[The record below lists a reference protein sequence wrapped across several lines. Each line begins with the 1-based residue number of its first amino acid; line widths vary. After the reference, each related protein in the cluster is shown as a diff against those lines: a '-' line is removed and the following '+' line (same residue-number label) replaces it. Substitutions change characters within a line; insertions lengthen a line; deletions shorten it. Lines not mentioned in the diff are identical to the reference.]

1 MVTQSLL
8 SQYRR
13 EVESAS
19 NDARNYLTAMC
30 EAYIEVN
37 PNASVADM
45 RKFAIETLQDG
56 LNMYGDEAKVIANDF
71 FDRLAQDANSKATSE
86 MFDSTDADIVEQKV
100 RYYAKSLAEGDT
112 SKFIKNVSDLTGF
125 YVKREAFCN
134 MAKNCNK
141 AGIRYAR
148 VPSGRETCAFCFM
161 LASRGF
167 VYWGEKEAGADGHE
181 YHPHCDCIIVPGFH
195 ADSGIDEDAQIE
207 GYKPS
212 EMRERYKKCY
222 DAINP
227 NGTWDEV
234 YEQWKNSD
242 TEDTWQ
248 KFKTKALLK
257 EIGTRDWG
265 WVWNGKICKLK
276 EDPEW
281 NNNEKKAAS
290 LLRDQGFNVEYN
302 KRSLRSHDR
311 RADFNL
317 NGVAWEMKNPT
328 GNGYLTVHNQ
338 FKKAVMGSSNIANPQ
353 SERIVISNV
362 GNEMSFETLIGKI
375 KTVFENGEFTEIS
388 EVIAL
393 DRTGKMCRLKR

>member
-8 SQYRR
+8 QQYRR
-13 EVESAS
+13 EVENAS

-37 PNASVADM
+37 PNATVAEM

-71 FDRLAQDANSKATSE
+71 FDRLAQEANSKATAE

-100 RYYAKSLAEGDT
+100 RYYAKSLADGDT
-112 SKFIKNVSDLTGF
+112 SKFIKDVSDLTGF

-167 VYWGEKEAGADGHE
+167 VYWSEKEAGAEGHE
-181 YHPHCDCIIVPGFH
+181 FHPHCDCIIVPGFH
-195 ADSGIDEDAQIE
+195 ADTGIDEDAQIE
-207 GYKPS
+207 GYAPS
-212 EMRERYKKCY
+212 EMRDRYKKCY

-242 TEDTWQ
+242 QQDTWE
-248 KFKTKALLK
+248 KFKTKALVK

-265 WVWNGKICKLK
+265 WVWSGTPAEVKYIKSEEALT
-276 EDPEW
+276 E
-281 NNNEKKAAS
+281 NEKKAV
-290 LLRDQGFNVEYN
+290 NVLSNNGIKVIVNEQNDGKPVNIDFSINGRQVEHKNVTSESSVSSQINRGRSQFFRAKESPATLIFTDTGSKISNDEIYESIK
-302 KRSLRSHDR
+302 KRIHEGEEWMLVR
-311 RADFNL
+311 
-317 NGVAWEMKNPT
+317 G
-328 GNGYLTVHNQ
+328 
-338 FKKAVMGSSNIANPQ
+338 
-353 SERIVISNV
+353 ERI
-362 GNEMSFETLIGKI
+362 LKI
-375 KTVFENGEFTEIS
+375 KG
-388 EVIAL
+388 
-393 DRTGKMCRLKR
+393 

>member
-8 SQYRR
+8 QQYRR

-71 FDRLAQDANSKATSE
+71 FDRLAQDANSKATAE

-112 SKFIKNVSDLTGF
+112 SKFIKDVSDLTGF

-167 VYWGEKEAGADGHE
+167 VYWSEKEAGADGHE

-195 ADSGIDEDAQIE
+195 ADTGISADAQIE
-207 GYKPS
+207 GYEPTK
-212 EMRERYKKCY
+212 MYERYKKCY

-234 YEQWKNSD
+234 YEQWKNSGR
-242 TEDTWQ
+242 EDTWE

-265 WVWNGKICKLK
+265 WVWSGKTCKLK

-281 NNNEKKAAS
+281 NDNEKEAAS
-290 LLRDQGFNVEYN
+290 LLRDQGFNVEFN
-302 KRSLRSHDR
+302 KRSLRLHDR

-317 NGVAWEMKNPT
+317 NGVSWEMKNPT

-338 FKKAVMGSSNIANPQ
+338 FKKAVMGSSNITNPQ

-362 GNEMSFETLIGKI
+362 GNEMPFETLISKI

>member
-1 MVTQSLL
+1 MVTQNLL
-8 SQYRR
+8 QQYRR

-71 FDRLAQDANSKATSE
+71 FDRLAQDANSKATAE

-112 SKFIKNVSDLTGF
+112 SKFIKDVSDLTGF

-134 MAKNCNK
+134 MAKNCDK

-167 VYWGEKEAGADGHE
+167 VYWGEKEAGAEGHE

-195 ADSGIDEDAQIE
+195 ADTGISEDTQIE
-207 GYKPS
+207 GYAPS

-242 TEDTWQ
+242 QQDTWE
-248 KFKTKALLK
+248 KFKTKALVK
-257 EIGTRDWG
+257 EIGTRDWKWLWTG
-265 WVWNGKICKLK
+265 TPAEVKYIKSEEALT
-276 EDPEW
+276 D
-281 NNNEKKAAS
+281 NEKKAV
-290 LLRDQGFNVEYN
+290 NVLINNGIKVVVNEQDDGKPVN
-302 KRSLRSHDR
+302 IDFSINGRQIEHKNVTSDSSVSSQINRGRSQFF
-311 RADFNL
+311 RAKESP
-317 NGVAWEMKNPT
+317 A
-328 GNGYLTVHNQ
+328 
-338 FKKAVMGSSNIANPQ
+338 
-353 SERIVISNV
+353 
-362 GNEMSFETLIGKI
+362 TLIFTDTGSKVSNGEIYESIKKRIHEGEEWMLVRGESILKI
-375 KTVFENGEFTEIS
+375 KG
-388 EVIAL
+388 
-393 DRTGKMCRLKR
+393 

>member
-1 MVTQSLL
+1 MVTQNLL
-8 SQYRR
+8 QQYRR

-19 NDARNYLTAMC
+19 NDAKNYLTAMC

-37 PNASVADM
+37 PNATVAEM

-71 FDRLAQDANSKATSE
+71 FDRLAQDANSKATAE

-100 RYYAKSLAEGDT
+100 RYYAKSLADGDT
-112 SKFIKNVSDLTGF
+112 SKFIKDVSDLTGF

-167 VYWGEKEAGADGHE
+167 VYWSEKEAGADGHE

-195 ADSGIDEDAQIE
+195 ADTGISADAQIE
-207 GYKPS
+207 GYEPTK
-212 EMRERYKKCY
+212 MYERYKKCY

-242 TEDTWQ
+242 QQDTWE
-248 KFKTKALLK
+248 KFKTKALVK
-257 EIGTRDWG
+257 EIGTRDWK
-265 WVWNGKICKLK
+265 WVWSGTPAEVKYIKSEEALT
-276 EDPEW
+276 E
-281 NNNEKKAAS
+281 NEKKAV
-290 LLRDQGFNVEYN
+290 NVLSNNGIKVIVNEQN
-302 KRSLRSHDR
+302 DGKPVNIDFSINGRQIEHKNVTSDSSVSSQINRGRSQFF
-311 RADFNL
+311 RAKESP
-317 NGVAWEMKNPT
+317 A
-328 GNGYLTVHNQ
+328 
-338 FKKAVMGSSNIANPQ
+338 
-353 SERIVISNV
+353 
-362 GNEMSFETLIGKI
+362 TLIFTDTDSKVSNGEIYESIKKRIHEGEEWMLVRGESILKI
-375 KTVFENGEFTEIS
+375 KG
-388 EVIAL
+388 
-393 DRTGKMCRLKR
+393 

>member
-8 SQYRR
+8 QQYRR

-71 FDRLAQDANSKATSE
+71 FDRLAQEANSKATAE

-100 RYYAKSLAEGDT
+100 RYYAKSLADGDT
-112 SKFIKNVSDLTGF
+112 SKFIKDVSDLTGF

-134 MAKNCNK
+134 MAKNCDK

-167 VYWGEKEAGADGHE
+167 VYWSEKEAGADGHE

-195 ADSGIDEDAQIE
+195 ADTGIDEDAQIE

-242 TEDTWQ
+242 SGDTWE
-248 KFKTKALLK
+248 KFKTKTLLK
-257 EIGTRDWG
+257 EIGTRDWK
-265 WVWNGKICKLK
+265 WLWTGKSSAEETITRAEYAKIASAI
-276 EDPEW
+276 
-281 NNNEKKAAS
+281 NTVFKARFEGKTS
-290 LLRDQGFNVEYN
+290 SIFYHGDY
-302 KRSLRSHDR
+302 
-311 RADFNL
+311 
-317 NGVAWEMKNPT
+317 
-328 GNGYLTVHNQ
+328 GY
-338 FKKAVMGSSNIANPQ
+338 
-353 SERIVISNV
+353 
-362 GNEMSFETLIGKI
+362 KI
-375 KTVFENGEFTEIS
+375 KINNFDDYEI
-388 EVIAL
+388 ERKWRIE
-393 DRTGKMCRLKR
+393 

>member
-8 SQYRR
+8 QQYRR

-71 FDRLAQDANSKATSE
+71 FDRLAQEANSKATAE

-100 RYYAKSLAEGDT
+100 RYYAKSLADGDT
-112 SKFIKNVSDLTGF
+112 SKFIKDVSDLTGF

-134 MAKNCNK
+134 MAKNCDK

-167 VYWGEKEAGADGHE
+167 VYWGEKEAGAEGHE

-195 ADSGIDEDAQIE
+195 ADTGISEDTQIE
-207 GYKPS
+207 GYAPS

-242 TEDTWQ
+242 QQDTWE
-248 KFKTKALLK
+248 KFKTKTLLK
-257 EIGTRDWG
+257 EIGTRDWKWLWTG
-265 WVWNGKICKLK
+265 TPAEVKYIKSEEALT
-276 EDPEW
+276 E
-281 NNNEKKAAS
+281 NEKKAV
-290 LLRDQGFNVEYN
+290 NVLSNNGIKVIVNEQN
-302 KRSLRSHDR
+302 DGKPVNIDFSINGRQIEHKNVTSDSSVSSQINRGRSQFF
-311 RADFNL
+311 RAKESP
-317 NGVAWEMKNPT
+317 A
-328 GNGYLTVHNQ
+328 
-338 FKKAVMGSSNIANPQ
+338 
-353 SERIVISNV
+353 
-362 GNEMSFETLIGKI
+362 TLIFTDTGSKVSNGEIYESIKKRIHEGEEWMLVRGESILKI
-375 KTVFENGEFTEIS
+375 KG
-388 EVIAL
+388 
-393 DRTGKMCRLKR
+393 

>member
-1 MVTQSLL
+1 MVTQNLL
-8 SQYRR
+8 NQYRR

-56 LNMYGDEAKVIANDF
+56 LYMYGDEAKVIANDF
-71 FDRLAQDANSKATSE
+71 FDRLAQDANSKATAE
-86 MFDSTDADIVEQKV
+86 MFDNTDADIVEQKV
-100 RYYAKSLAEGDT
+100 RYYAKSLVEGDT
-112 SKFIKNVSDLTGF
+112 SKFIKDVSDLTGF

-134 MAKNCNK
+134 MAKNCGK

-195 ADSGIDEDAQIE
+195 KDTGINEDTQIQ

-212 EMRERYKKCY
+212 EIRERYQKCY

-227 NGTWDEV
+227 NGTWAEV
-234 YEQWKNSD
+234 YEQWKNSGS
-242 TEDTWQ
+242 EDKWE
-248 KFKTKALLK
+248 KFKTKALIK
-257 EIGTRDWG
+257 EINTRDWG
-265 WVWNGKICKLK
+265 WLWTGKTLK
-276 EDPEW
+276 VD
-281 NNNEKKAAS
+281 
-290 LLRDQGFNVEYN
+290 Y
-302 KRSLRSHDR
+302 
-311 RADFNL
+311 
-317 NGVAWEMKNPT
+317 
-328 GNGYLTVHNQ
+328 
-338 FKKAVMGSSNIANPQ
+338 
-353 SERIVISNV
+353 
-362 GNEMSFETLIGKI
+362 ETLEFEEKVRKHEKTTAEILSTHGIKCVFRKDVKENYDGKGNNKGLADLKNGIELKTLQNLVKDSTIDDGIRSTNSKLGVKSVVFDNTQQLITDEECI
-375 KTVFENGEFTEIS
+375 KKILEARPCKVPVYMMNGNKYLR
-388 EVIAL
+388 V
-393 DRTGKMCRLKR
+393 K

>member
-1 MVTQSLL
+1 
-8 SQYRR
+8 
-13 EVESAS
+13 
-19 NDARNYLTAMC
+19 MC

-56 LNMYGDEAKVIANDF
+56 LYMYGDEAKVIANDF
-71 FDRLAQDANSKATSE
+71 FDRLAQEANSKATAE
-86 MFDSTDADIVEQKV
+86 MFDNTDADIVEQKV
-100 RYYAKSLAEGDT
+100 RYYAKSLVEGDT
-112 SKFIKNVSDLTGF
+112 SKFIKDVSDLTGF

-134 MAKNCNK
+134 MAKNCGK

-195 ADSGIDEDAQIE
+195 KDTGINEDTQIQ

-227 NGTWDEV
+227 NGTWAEV

-242 TEDTWQ
+242 TEDTWE
-248 KFKTKALLK
+248 KFKTKALVK
-257 EIGTRDWG
+257 EINTRDWN
-265 WVWNGKICKLK
+265 WVWTGTPAEVKYIKPREALTS
-276 EDPEW
+276 
-281 NNNEKKAAS
+281 NEKRAVDVLVNNGIKVIVNEQDDGKPVNIDFS
-290 LLRDQGFNVEYN
+290 IKGKYVEHKNVTSDSSVSTQIN
-302 KRSLRSHDR
+302 RGRK
-311 RADFNL
+311 
-317 NGVAWEMKNPT
+317 
-328 GNGYLTVHNQ
+328 Q
-338 FKKAVMGSSNIANPQ
+338 FFKIKESPA
-353 SERIVISNV
+353 
-362 GNEMSFETLIGKI
+362 TLIFTDEGAKVSDSEILESIKKRIHEGEEWMFVRGDAIVKI
-375 KTVFENGEFTEIS
+375 KG
-388 EVIAL
+388 
-393 DRTGKMCRLKR
+393 

>member
-1 MVTQSLL
+1 MVTQNLL
-8 SQYRR
+8 QQYRR

-37 PNASVADM
+37 PNATVAEM

-71 FDRLAQDANSKATSE
+71 FDRLAQDANSKATAE

-100 RYYAKSLAEGDT
+100 RYYAKSLADGDT
-112 SKFIKNVSDLTGF
+112 SKFIKDVSDLTGF

-167 VYWGEKEAGADGHE
+167 IYWSEKEAGADGHE
-181 YHPHCDCIIVPGFH
+181 FHPHCDCIIVPGFH
-195 ADSGIDEDAQIE
+195 ADTGISEDTQIE
-207 GYKPS
+207 GYAPS
-212 EMRERYKKCY
+212 EMRDRYKKCY

-242 TEDTWQ
+242 QQDTWE
-248 KFKTKALLK
+248 KFKTKALVK
-257 EIGTRDWG
+257 EINTRDWK
-265 WVWNGKICKLK
+265 WVWSGTPAEVKYIKSEEALT
-276 EDPEW
+276 E
-281 NNNEKKAAS
+281 NEKKAV
-290 LLRDQGFNVEYN
+290 NVLSNNGIKVIVNEQN
-302 KRSLRSHDR
+302 DGKPVNIDFSINGRQIEHKNVTSDSSVSSQINRGRSQFF
-311 RADFNL
+311 RAKESP
-317 NGVAWEMKNPT
+317 A
-328 GNGYLTVHNQ
+328 
-338 FKKAVMGSSNIANPQ
+338 
-353 SERIVISNV
+353 
-362 GNEMSFETLIGKI
+362 TLIFTDTDSKVSNGEIYESIKKRIHEGEEWMLVRGESILKI
-375 KTVFENGEFTEIS
+375 KG
-388 EVIAL
+388 
-393 DRTGKMCRLKR
+393 